1 MNKARRG
8 PWIRAVLMM
17 AFALLAWRNAAA
29 HHAVLRF
36 NLEELVVTADR
47 VFIGRCVEV
56 TPATEEIGQ
65 GRMPVTHYTF
75 EVDQVLKGELPARFS
90 FTQLG
95 HPPRAA
101 RKGEPSSHGQAVTRG
116 ITLHGAADFGVG
128 DRLLLFLTPNHLNG
142 RMTYPV
148 GLDQGAFI
156 LDDDGSGEVL
166 ARNNMNNLGL
176 FTAPYNNTRLSS
188 EKAAVLHPEATN
200 NRLAPGAQLSDAAR
214 DLESRRGALPLT
226 PLVEL
231 IQQINGAHGGAK
243 GVLRGGIGGRQ

>member
-1 MNKARRG
+1 MKRARRR
-8 PWIRAVLMM
+8 PWIRAVLPIV
-17 AFALLAWRNAAA
+17 FGVLAWRTAAA

-56 TPATEEIGQ
+56 TPAREEIGQ
-65 GRMPVTHYTF
+65 GQMSVTRYTF
-75 EVDQVLKGELPARFS
+75 DVEQVLKGDLPTRFT

-101 RKGEPSSHGQAVTRG
+101 RKGEPSSHGQAVVRG
-116 ITLHGAADFGVG
+116 VTLHGAADFGVG
-128 DRLLLFLTPNHLNG
+128 DRLLLFLTPSYMNG

-156 LDDDGSGEVL
+156 LDADGSGQVM

-176 FTAPYNNTRLSS
+176 FSAPFNNTRLSS
-188 EKAAVLHPEATN
+188 AKAAVLKPESA
-200 NRLAPGAQLSDAAR
+200 NRISPQAQLSSAAR
-214 DLESRRGALPLT
+214 ELANQRGALPLT

-231 IQQINGAHGGAK
+231 IEQINGAHGGAK
-243 GVLRGGIGGRQ
+243 GVLRSGIGGRQ